1 MGTKKLP
8 EHPNLSS
15 EHLTR
20 KDQPYS
26 HPFWVNATKPPEQ
39 RMQGYTHPFWIE
51 AKEVSAKM
59 CQDKKEVMEI
69 LPSSTQVGG
78 SHYKDLA
85 IQPIHFSERNKLTP
99 MEHTAIKYITRHR
112 FKGTGK
118 QDIEKAIHTLNLIL
132 EEYYPNATS

>member
-1 MGTKKLP
+1 MGTNETP
-8 EHPNLSS
+8 ETPKI
-15 EHLTR
+15 E
-20 KDQPYS
+20 
-26 HPFWVNATKPPEQ
+26 ATKPPEQ
-39 RMQGYTHPFWIE
+39 RMQGYTHPFWVNAME
-51 AKEVSAKM
+51 VNTRKEI
-59 CQDKKEVMEI
+59 DKEFTALKKSIKPGDMVFVKDEKET

-112 FKGTGK
+112 FKGTGR